1 MHLILFYEVVDD
13 FVAKRQPFRAEHLK
27 KAKEAY
33 DRGDLLLAGAL
44 LDPVD
49 SAVLIFNGSKP
60 EVAERFASSD
70 PYVANGLVK
79 KWYVRKWMTVVGTDA
94 TV

>member
-1 MHLILFYEVVDD
+1 
-13 FVAKRQPFRAEHLK
+13 
-27 KAKEAY
+27 
-33 DRGDLLLAGAL
+33 
-44 LDPVD
+44 VD

-79 KWYVRKWMTVVGTDA
+79 KWYVRKWMTVVGEGA
-94 TV
+94 TI